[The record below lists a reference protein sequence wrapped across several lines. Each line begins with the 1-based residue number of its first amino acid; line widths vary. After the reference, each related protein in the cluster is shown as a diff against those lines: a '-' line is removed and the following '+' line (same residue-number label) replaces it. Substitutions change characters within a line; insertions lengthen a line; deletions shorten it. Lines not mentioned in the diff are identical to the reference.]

1 MATVKVKTYN
11 VGSGIRIEG
20 IFEDALTGIRVD
32 PTDVIIDIL
41 EPDGT
46 RFQKK
51 LSLAEVIRSA
61 LGVFHY
67 DYLTAKEGHH
77 EYSITGIGNV
87 DVVKEFRF
95 KVRHSRVL
103 EATLTP

>member
-20 IFEDALTGIRVD
+20 TFEDSATGVKID
-32 PTDVIIDIL
+32 PTDVIIDLL

-51 LSLAEVIRSA
+51 LSLAEVIRSE

-67 DYLTAKEGHH
+67 DYLAVKEGHH
-77 EYSITGIGNV
+77 EYSITGTGNV

-95 KVRHSRVL
+95 KIRHSRVL
-103 EATLTP
+103 EATLI